1 MLLMSFLPISCALLL
16 HFPLFRT
23 LITPLLLIVK
33 TSRVRARS
41 RADTI
46 VDDSDWTLTSTELRA
61 LPLSGWCVR
70 CLIRASC
77 IDDPVSQVGP
87 MLLELVSDAA
97 NHVIVTELT
106 ICLEFTQVDQ
116 LG

>member
-1 MLLMSFLPISCALLL
+1 MLLMSFLPIRCALLL

-46 VDDSDWTLTSTELRA
+46 VDDSDWTLASTELRA

-70 CLIRASC
+70 CLICASR
-77 IDDPVSQVGP
+77 INNTMSQVGS
-87 MLLELVSDAA
+87 MLLELVSDAT
-97 NHVIVTELT
+97 NHVIVAELT
-106 ICLEFTQVDQ
+106 ICLEFT
-116 LG
+116 